1 MSKIVVLGRTGMLG
15 RYVYSYLRNMDENV
29 LGTTRDILDA
39 TDEPSNIM
47 QWLNDNCEPG
57 DVIVNCIGIITQK
70 IDIFNDDTSMVITV
84 NSLFPHLIAEYC
96 RPKGIKFIHITTDC
110 VFSGKDG
117 NYSELH
123 GHDSTELYGM
133 SKSLGEPISATV
145 IRTSIIGEE
154 TDTNYSLLS
163 WFLSQNKTTHGY
175 TNHFWNG
182 VTCLELA
189 KIIHSMIQRNKFW
202 IGIRHVFSSEQV
214 SKHELLKIMANVY
227 NKNIEIIPKKVYGTC
242 DRTLTTAHR
251 EGIIVS
257 KSLSDQITE
266 MKDYSKHLLS

>member
-15 RYVYSYLRNMDENV
+15 RYVYSYLKNMGENV

-39 TDEPSNIM
+39 TSDPILG
-47 QWLNDNCEPG
+47 WLDKNCEPE
-57 DVIVNCIGIITQK
+57 DIIINCIGIITQK
-70 IDIFNDDTSMVITV
+70 IDLFNDYMSTVIAV
-84 NSLFPHLIAEYC
+84 NSLFPQIIAKYC
-96 RPKGIKFIHITTDC
+96 IRKDIKFIHITTDC

-123 GHDSTELYGM
+123 AHDSTELYGM
-133 SKSLGEPISATV
+133 SKSLGEPATATV

-163 WFLSQNKTTHGY
+163 WFLSQNKMAYGY

-189 KIIHSMIQRNKFW
+189 KIIHFIIKQNKYW
-202 IGIRHVFSSEQV
+202 IGVRHVFSGEQV
-214 SKHELLKIMANVY
+214 SKYELLRHIAIAY
-227 NKNIEIIPKKVYGTC
+227 QKNIEIIPKKVYATC
-242 DRTLTTAHR
+242 DRTLVSVHK

-257 KSLSDQITE
+257 KSLKDQIIE

>member
-1 MSKIVVLGRTGMLG
+1 M
-15 RYVYSYLRNMDENV
+15 NENV
-29 LGTTRDILDA
+29 QGTTRDILDA
-39 TDEPSNIM
+39 TQDPNITYK
-47 QWLNDNCEPG
+47 WIDDNCEPG
-57 DVIVNCIGIITQK
+57 DIIVNCIGIITQK
-70 IDIFNDDTSMVITV
+70 IDVFNDDTSMVITV
-84 NSLFPHLIAEYC
+84 NSLFPHIVAEYC
-96 RPKGIKFIHITTDC
+96 RPKQIKFIHITTDC
-110 VFSGKDG
+110 VFSGKEG

-123 GHDSTELYGM
+123 AHDSTELYGM

-154 TDTNYSLLS
+154 INTNYSLLS
-163 WFLSQNKTTHGY
+163 WLLSQNIIANGY

-202 IGIRHVFSSEQV
+202 IGVRHIFSGEQV
-214 SKHELLKIMANVY
+214 SKYELLKIIANVY
-227 NKNIEIIPKKVYGTC
+227 HKDIEILPKKVCGTC

-257 KSLSDQITE
+257 KSLKDQIME
-266 MKDYSKHLLS
+266 MKDYSKYLLS